1 MSHSIAL
8 QFEDGT
14 TRFIDSADG
23 ETLADAAYRQ
33 GVNVPL
39 DCRDGACGTCKAF
52 CESGRYD
59 GGSYIE
65 DALGEDEAR
74 EGYVLACQMRAQTDC
89 VVRIAAS
96 SSACKTGPSEIRGN
110 LHAVERDCETTLAFS
125 IALEGERA
133 LEFLP
138 GQYANVC
145 IPGTDETRAYSF
157 SSPPGANHVRFL
169 VRDVQG
175 GKMSRYL
182 RHEASVD
189 TQMRLTGP
197 YGSFYLRDVTRPIV
211 MLAGGTGLAPFLSM
225 LAALGARGDTQPIHL
240 VYGVTNDADLVALDD
255 IEQLTQALPN
265 FTYTTCVANEASTHP
280 RKGYVTAHLP
290 PSALH
295 DGHVDMYVCGP
306 PPMVEAV
313 RAWLKADQIE
323 PANFYF
329 EKFAPSTAGVE
340 A

>member
-1 MSHSIAL
+1 MNHSIAL

-14 TRFIDSADG
+14 TRFIDCAED

-39 DCRDGACGTCKAF
+39 DCRDGACGTCKGH

-65 DALGEDEAR
+65 DALSDDEAR
-74 EGYVLACQMRAQTDC
+74 DGFVLACQMRPKSDC

-96 SSACKTGPSEIRGN
+96 AAACKTGVSEVRGTLQSLN
-110 LHAVERDCETTLAFS
+110 RDTATTLTFS

-133 LEFLP
+133 LDFLP
-138 GQYANVC
+138 GQYANVT
-145 IPGTDETRAYSF
+145 IPGSDETRAYSF
-157 SSPPGANHVRFL
+157 SSPPGASHVSFL
-169 VRDVQG
+169 VRDVPD

-182 RHEASVD
+182 RHEAALATSM
-189 TQMRLTGP
+189 QFKGP
-197 YGSFYLRDVTRPIV
+197 FGSFYLREVKRPVV

-225 LAALGARGDTQPIHL
+225 LASLAAREETQPIHL
-240 VYGVTNDADLVALDD
+240 VYGVTNDADLVGIDE
-255 IEQLTQALPN
+255 IERFAAQLPN
-265 FTYTTCVANEASTHP
+265 FTYSTCVASDASAHP

-290 PSALH
+290 STALH
-295 DGHVDMYVCGP
+295 DGNVDIYVCGP

-313 RAWLKADQIE
+313 RHWLKSNQIE

-329 EKFAPSTAGVE
+329 EKFAPSTVGVE